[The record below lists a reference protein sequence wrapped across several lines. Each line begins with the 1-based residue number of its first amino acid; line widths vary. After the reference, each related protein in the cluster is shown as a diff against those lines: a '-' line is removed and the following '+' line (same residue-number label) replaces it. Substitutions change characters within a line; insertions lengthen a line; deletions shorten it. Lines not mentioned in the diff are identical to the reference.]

1 MGRVAGGSGGVRQPG
16 PAGAGAPAQAVQGR
30 ARGAR
35 GDGQEERRAQEPDC
49 GDEAPPQ
56 ECHPAVVSSVVCSY

>member
-1 MGRVAGGSGGVRQPG
+1 MGRVARGGGGVQQPG

-56 ECHPAVVSSVVCSY
+56 ECYPAVKCKV